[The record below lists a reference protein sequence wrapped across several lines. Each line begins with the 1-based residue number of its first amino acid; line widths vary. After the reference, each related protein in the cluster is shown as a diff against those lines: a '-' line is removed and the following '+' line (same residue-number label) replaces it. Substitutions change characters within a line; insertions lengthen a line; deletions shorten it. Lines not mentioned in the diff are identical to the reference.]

1 MNVGYNYFCV
11 EIMTVNSINLAQSL
25 HSSADAVQ
33 QNRANVAFKGGTP
46 DLDALRAKQD
56 EFRRMSEQAG
66 QSSGILGKLGG
77 FATKAIGVVI
87 AFTATKICLG
97 KAADMITGTL
107 GKYADKAVSK
117 ATEKVAEKAAGK
129 TAEEAAKLTAK
140 SDKLVKIVNAVKNS
154 KVDKYAVNIIAGGAA
169 IGVAMK
175 DFGLV
180 KKDVS
185 NNAENLVDHAIDNA
199 NGRAYNSYGSSSSE
213 YNVDEDD
220 F

>member
-1 MNVGYNYFCV
+1 
-11 EIMTVNSINLAQSL
+11 MTVNSINLAQQL
-25 HSSADAVQ
+25 VTTKT
-33 QNRANVAFKGGTP
+33 NNNKANVSFRGETP

-66 QSSGILGKLGG
+66 ENGGIIGKLGS

-97 KAADMITGTL
+97 KAADMITSHL
-107 GKYADKAVSK
+107 GKAADKAVAKVS
-117 ATEKVAEKAAGK
+117 EKVSEKAAEK

-140 SDKLVKIVNAVKNS
+140 ADKLAKVVDTIRKSKI
-154 KVDKYAVNIIAGGAA
+154 DEYAVNIIAGGAA
-169 IGVAMK
+169 LGVAMK

-180 KKDVS
+180 NKQVS
-185 NNAENLVDHAIDNA
+185 DRTENLVDDAIDNA
-199 NGRAYNSYGSSSSE
+199 NGNSYNSYGSSSAGGD
-213 YNVDEDD
+213 YNVSDDE

>member
-1 MNVGYNYFCV
+1 
-11 EIMTVNSINLAQSL
+11 MTVNSINLAQQLVTPSGKN
-25 HSSADAVQ
+25 Q
-33 QNRANVAFKGGTP
+33 TNVSFKGGTP

-66 QSSGILGKLGG
+66 ENNGIIGKLGS

-97 KAADMITGTL
+97 KAADMITSHL
-107 GKYADKAVSK
+107 GKAADKAVSK
-117 ATEKVAEKAAGK
+117 VSEKVSEKAAEK

-140 SDKLVKIVNAVKNS
+140 ADKLAKIVDTVRKS

-169 IGVAMK
+169 LGVAMK

-180 KKDVS
+180 NKQVS
-185 NNAENLVDHAIDNA
+185 DRTENLVDDAIDNA
-199 NGRAYNSYGSSSSE
+199 NGNSYNSYGSSSSGGD
-213 YNVDEDD
+213 YNVSDDE

>member
-1 MNVGYNYFCV
+1 
-11 EIMTVNSINLAQSL
+11 MTVNSINLAQSL

-33 QNRANVAFKGGTP
+33 QNKANVAFRGGTP

-66 QSSGILGKLGG
+66 ENSGILGKLGK

-107 GKYADKAVSK
+107 GKYADKAVATAAEK
-117 ATEKVAEKAAGK
+117 ASAKAAGK
-129 TAEEAAKLTAK
+129 TAEEAAKIVAK
-140 SDKLVKIVNAVKNS
+140 SDKLAKIVEKVRNS
-154 KVDKYAVNIIAGGAA
+154 KIDQYAVNVIAGGAA

-180 KKDVS
+180 KKNVS

-199 NGRAYNSYGSSSSE
+199 NGNAYNSYGSSNSE
-213 YNVDEDD
+213 YSVDEDD